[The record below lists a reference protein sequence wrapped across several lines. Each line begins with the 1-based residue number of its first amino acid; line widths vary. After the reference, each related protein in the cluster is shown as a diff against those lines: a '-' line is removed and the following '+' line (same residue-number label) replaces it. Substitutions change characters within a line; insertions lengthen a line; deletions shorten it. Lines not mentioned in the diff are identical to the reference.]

1 MINEH
6 KLILNPSFLSQ
17 RILPLVS
24 VGTSAIGIIAAGTS
38 AGAILVGSY
47 KLKDE
52 VVCSTFGGG
61 VAVVHQPQGVG
72 YLEADIDA
80 FDVFHGAVFGQ
91 FGGTAFKGG
100 VEDAEAVQTDT
111 VAVRQRLAHLSY
123 DGFAY
128 VLHVFGRHGSQCFNV
143 LRDTGKVEDF
153 GILGLAFQGVDHGGA
168 AVPDF
173 LVALC
178 AHY

>member
-47 KLKDE
+47 KLEDE

-72 YLEADIDA
+72 YLEADVDA
-80 FDVFHGAVFGQ
+80 LDVVLQHQNLYLRQYGA
-91 FGGTAFKGG
+91 
-100 VEDAEAVQTDT
+100 EH
-111 VAVRQRLAHLSY
+111 VRYR
-123 DGFAY
+123 
-128 VLHVFGRHGSQCFNV
+128 
-143 LRDTGKVEDF
+143 
-153 GILGLAFQGVDHGGA
+153 
-168 AVPDF
+168 
-173 LVALC
+173 
-178 AHY
+178 

>member
-1 MINEH
+1 M
-6 KLILNPSFLSQ
+6 
-17 RILPLVS
+17 VS

-38 AGAILVGSY
+38 TGAILVGSY

-100 VEDAEAVQTDT
+100 VEDAEACLLYT
-111 VAVRQRLAHLSY
+111 SP
-123 DGFAY
+123 
-128 VLHVFGRHGSQCFNV
+128 SP
-143 LRDTGKVEDF
+143 RD
-153 GILGLAFQGVDHGGA
+153 
-168 AVPDF
+168 
-173 LVALC
+173 
-178 AHY
+178 

>member
-47 KLKDE
+47 KLEDE

-61 VAVVHQPQGVG
+61 VAVVPP
-72 YLEADIDA
+72 
-80 FDVFHGAVFGQ
+80 
-91 FGGTAFKGG
+91 
-100 VEDAEAVQTDT
+100 
-111 VAVRQRLAHLSY
+111 
-123 DGFAY
+123 
-128 VLHVFGRHGSQCFNV
+128 
-143 LRDTGKVEDF
+143 
-153 GILGLAFQGVDHGGA
+153 A
-168 AVPDF
+168 AGCWLP
-173 LVALC
+173 
-178 AHY
+178 

>member
-72 YLEADIDA
+72 YLEADVDA
-80 FDVFHGAVFGQ
+80 LDVFHGAVFGQ

-111 VAVRQRLAHLSY
+111 VAVRQRLAYLSY
-123 DGFAY
+123 DGLPTCSTSSADMAPSASMSCAIRARSKI
-128 VLHVFGRHGSQCFNV
+128 LASWG
-143 LRDTGKVEDF
+143 LRFRV
-153 GILGLAFQGVDHGGA
+153 
-168 AVPDF
+168 
-173 LVALC
+173 
-178 AHY
+178 

>member
-1 MINEH
+1 MF
-6 KLILNPSFLSQ
+6 NPYSFFSSQ

-24 VGTSAIGIIAAGTS
+24 VGTSAIGIIVAAS
-38 AGAILVGSY
+38 ATGAILVGSY

-143 LRDTGKVEDF
+143 FCDTGKVEDF
-153 GILGLAFQGVDHGGA
+153 GILGLAFQGVDHGGT